1 MRKQLGGLP
10 RSMVQLPS
18 TTDLDGMLAEAAELA
33 SVHKNIV
40 VKIPCT
46 TEGIKA
52 IKALSAKNIPTNCTL
67 VFNAGQAVLAAKAGA
82 RYVSPFVGRL
92 DDISEDG
99 VALVAQIVRIF
110 EIYGY
115 KTQVLA
121 ASIRHTRHIIDC
133 MEAGAH
139 VVTCPLKPIL
149 GLLDHPL
156 TEKGLAKFVED
167 ARKMI

>member
-1 MRKQLGGLP
+1 
-10 RSMVQLPS
+10 MVQLPS
-18 TTDLDGMLAEAAELA
+18 TTDLDGMLADAAELA

-92 DDISEDG
+92 D
-99 VALVAQIVRIF
+99 
-110 EIYGY
+110 
-115 KTQVLA
+115 
-121 ASIRHTRHIIDC
+121 ASIRTIAATSSTAWKPGHT
-133 MEAGAH
+133 
-139 VVTCPLKPIL
+139 
-149 GLLDHPL
+149 
-156 TEKGLAKFVED
+156 
-167 ARKMI
+167 

>member
-1 MRKQLGGLP
+1 
-10 RSMVQLPS
+10 MVQLPS

-46 TEGIKA
+46 AEGIKA
-52 IKALSAKNIPTNCTL
+52 IKALSAKNISTNCTM

-99 VALVAQIVRIF
+99 VALVA
-110 EIYGY
+110 Y
-115 KTQVLA
+115 KL
-121 ASIRHTRHIIDC
+121 IWR
-133 MEAGAH
+133 M
-139 VVTCPLKPIL
+139 
-149 GLLDHPL
+149 
-156 TEKGLAKFVED
+156 
-167 ARKMI
+167 

>member
-10 RSMVQLPS
+10 RSMVQLLS
-18 TTDLDGMLAEAAELA
+18 TTDLEGMLTEAAELA

-46 TEGIKA
+46 AEGIKA

-92 DDISEDG
+92 
-99 VALVAQIVRIF
+99 
-110 EIYGY
+110 
-115 KTQVLA
+115 A

-139 VVTCPLKPIL
+139 VVTCQLKPIL

-167 ARKMI
+167 AGKMI